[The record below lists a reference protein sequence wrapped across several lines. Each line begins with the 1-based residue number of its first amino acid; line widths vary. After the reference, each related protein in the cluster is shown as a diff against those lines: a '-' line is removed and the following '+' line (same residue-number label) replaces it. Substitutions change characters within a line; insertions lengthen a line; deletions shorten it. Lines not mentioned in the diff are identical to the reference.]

1 MTKIFILIVYIGTG
15 NSGGV
20 TSIEFN
26 SQLACEKARV
36 EIVKDFSYR
45 TWTWSKCVAKD

>member
-1 MTKIFILIVYIGTG
+1 MIRYTDIDTG
-15 NSGGV
+15 NSGVV

-36 EIVKDFSYR
+36 EIVKDFPYR
-45 TWTWSKCVAKD
+45 GWSWSKCVAKD